1 MATSRVQ
8 AQARLK
14 TKANRLR
21 SGLIAS
27 TVRIWFLAF
36 AAPGQIKELS
46 AALEGVE
53 QATLGG
59 GTGLG
64 RNSVGQSGQD
74 GVVRLQYAFTELF
87 NYLT

>member
-21 SGLIAS
+21 SGLISS

-36 AAPGQIKELS
+36 AAPGQIAELR
-46 AALEGVE
+46 AALEGME
-53 QATLGG
+53 QTTLGG

-64 RNSVGQSGQD
+64 RNSVGQGGQD
-74 GVVRLQYAFTELF
+74 GVARLQYAFT
-87 NYLT
+87 